1 MKDPSLNSG
10 WNKAMFGIL
19 KTLRKLVPILGRRKE
34 EDDIYSAIASFDF
47 KAFQGII
54 GYEIINKRLF
64 INALMHRSFL
74 KSVKPS
80 NGFSQRDGY
89 PKINSNERLEY
100 LGDAILDSV
109 VAEYLYKNFPESE
122 EGDLTKYRSVLVNQ
136 RFLAERAKDIGLQ
149 KYLLAA
155 PTALKSIEDGYD
167 TILSD
172 AYEALVGAIF
182 LDRGYEAAKEFLN
195 NQIFKKLDV
204 KWLNQFDE
212 NYKSKLLEYT
222 QANTDFIPD
231 YKVINQEGPE
241 HNKLF
246 TVEVSINQ
254 RALGIGKGRTKKQ
267 AEQEA
272 ASNALKNLDVIEK
285 MGLKKKRKIKE

>member
-1 MKDPSLNSG
+1 
-10 WNKAMFGIL
+10 MFGIL
-19 KTLRKLVPILGRRKE
+19 KTLKKFIPRLGKRSE
-34 EDDIYSAIASFDF
+34 EDEIYSAIASFDF
-47 KAFQGII
+47 KAFQDIVD
-54 GYEIINKRLF
+54 YEIINKKLF

-74 KSVKPS
+74 KSVRPS
-80 NGFSQRDGY
+80 NGL
-89 PKINSNERLEY
+89 KITSNERLEY
-100 LGDAILDSV
+100 LGDAILDSI
-109 VAEYLYKNFPESE
+109 VAEYLYKNFPDSE

-136 RFLAERAKDIGLQ
+136 RFLAERAKEVHLE

-182 LDRGYEAAKEFLN
+182 LDRGYDAAKEFLN

-204 KWLNQFDE
+204 KWLNAFDE

-254 RALGIGKGRTKKQ
+254 RALGIGKGRTKKT

-272 ASNALKNLDVIEK
+272 ASNALNNLDVIEK
-285 MGLKKKRKIKE
+285 MGLKKKKKEK

>member
-1 MKDPSLNSG
+1 
-10 WNKAMFGIL
+10 MFGVL
-19 KTLRKLVPILGRRKE
+19 KTLRKFVPVLKRRKE

-47 KAFQGII
+47 KAFQANIDYQII
-54 GYEIINKRLF
+54 HKNFF
-64 INALMHRSFL
+64 INALTHRSFL
-74 KSVKPS
+74 KTKGTAGVKLT
-80 NGFSQRDGY
+80 
-89 PKINSNERLEY
+89 SNERLEY
-100 LGDAILDSV
+100 LGDAVLDAV

-136 RFLAERAKDIGLQ
+136 RFLAERAKVINLQ

-182 LDRGYEAAKEFLN
+182 LDRGYDASKEFLN

-222 QANTDFIPD
+222 QANTDYIPE

-246 TVEVSINQ
+246 TVEVQINQ
-254 RALGIGKGRTKKQ
+254 RALGIGKGRTKKT

-285 MGLKKKRKIKE
+285 MGLKKKKKGAV

>member
-1 MKDPSLNSG
+1 
-10 WNKAMFGIL
+10 MFGVL
-19 KTLRKLVPILGRRKE
+19 KTLRKFVPALIRRKE
-34 EDDIYSAIASFDF
+34 EDDIYSVIASFDF
-47 KAFQGII
+47 KAFQASIDYQII
-54 GYEIINKRLF
+54 HKNFF
-64 INALMHRSFL
+64 INALTHRSFL
-74 KSVKPS
+74 KSKGANGVK
-80 NGFSQRDGY
+80 FT
-89 PKINSNERLEY
+89 SNERLEY
-100 LGDAILDSV
+100 LGDAVLDSV
-109 VAEYLYKNFPESE
+109 VAEYLYKNFPDSE

-136 RFLAERAKDIGLQ
+136 RFLAERAKVIDLQ

-182 LDRGYEAAKEFLN
+182 LDRGYDAAKEFLN

-222 QANTDFIPD
+222 QANTDFIPE

-246 TVEVSINQ
+246 TVEVQINQ
-254 RALGIGKGRTKKQ
+254 RALGIGKGRTKKT

-285 MGLKKKRKIKE
+285 MGLKKKKKGIV

>member
-1 MKDPSLNSG
+1 
-10 WNKAMFGIL
+10 MFGVL
-19 KTLRKLVPILGRRKE
+19 KTLRKFVPVLKRRKE

-47 KAFQGII
+47 KTFQASIDYQII
-54 GYEIINKRLF
+54 HKNFF
-64 INALMHRSFL
+64 INALTHRSFL
-74 KSVKPS
+74 KSKGTNGVK
-80 NGFSQRDGY
+80 FT
-89 PKINSNERLEY
+89 SNERLEY
-100 LGDAILDSV
+100 LGDAVLDSV
-109 VAEYLYKNFPESE
+109 VAEYLYKNFPDSE

-136 RFLAERAKDIGLQ
+136 RFLAERAKVINLQ
-149 KYLLAA
+149 SYLLAA

-182 LDRGYEAAKEFLN
+182 LDRGYDAAKDFLN

-222 QANTDFIPD
+222 QANTDYIPE

-246 TVEVSINQ
+246 TVEVQINQ
-254 RALGIGKGRTKKQ
+254 RALGIGKGRTKKT

-285 MGLKKKRKIKE
+285 MGLKKKKKGVM

>member
-1 MKDPSLNSG
+1 
-10 WNKAMFGIL
+10 MFGIF
-19 KTLRKLVPILGRRKE
+19 KVLRKIVPRLKRHKD
-34 EDDIYSAIASFDF
+34 EDEIYLAIASFDF
-47 KAFQGII
+47 KAFQESIN
-54 GYEIINKRLF
+54 YEIINKRIF
-64 INALMHRSFL
+64 INALTHRSFL
-74 KSVKPS
+74 KSRNL
-80 NGFSQRDGY
+80 NGI
-89 PKINSNERLEY
+89 KLTSNERLEY

-109 VAEYLYKNFPESE
+109 VAEYLYKNFPLSE
-122 EGDLTKYRSVLVNQ
+122 EGDLTKFRSVLVNQ
-136 RFLAERAKDIGLQ
+136 RFLAERAKEIALQ
-149 KYLLAA
+149 SYLLAA
-155 PTALKSIEDGYD
+155 PTALKSIDDGYD

-172 AYEALVGAIF
+172 AYESLIGAIF
-182 LDRGYEAAKEFLN
+182 LDRGYDAAKEFLN

-222 QANTDFIPD
+222 QANTDFVPD

-246 TVEVSINQ
+246 TVEVSINE

-285 MGLKKKRKIKE
+285 MGLKKKKKEK

>member
-1 MKDPSLNSG
+1 MFGVLKTIKRFVPFIKIRKTESDLNS
-10 WNKAMFGIL
+10 I
-19 KTLRKLVPILGRRKE
+19 V
-34 EDDIYSAIASFDF
+34 ASFDF
-47 KAFQGII
+47 KSFQENIDYHII
-54 GYEIINKRLF
+54 HKNF
-64 INALMHRSFL
+64 FVNALTHRSFL
-74 KSVKPS
+74 KSKSS
-80 NGFSQRDGY
+80 NGVQLT
-89 PKINSNERLEY
+89 SNERLEY
-100 LGDAILDSV
+100 LGDAILDAI
-109 VAEYLYKNFPESE
+109 VAEYLYKNFPQSE

-136 RFLAERAKDIGLQ
+136 RFLAERAKEIKLQ
-149 KYLLAA
+149 NYLLAA

-212 NYKSKLLEYT
+212 NYKSKLLEYV
-222 QANTDFIPD
+222 QANTDYIPE

-246 TVEVSINQ
+246 TVEVQIAG

-272 ASNALKNLDVIEK
+272 ASNALNNLEIIEN
-285 MGLKKKRKIKE
+285 MGLKKKKKAH

>member
-1 MKDPSLNSG
+1 
-10 WNKAMFGIL
+10 MFGVL
-19 KTLRKLVPILGRRKE
+19 KVLRKFLPRVKKASE
-34 EDDIYSAIASFDF
+34 EDEIYSAIASIDF
-47 KAFQGII
+47 KRFQHSIN
-54 GYEIINKRLF
+54 YEIINKKVF
-64 INALMHRSFL
+64 INALTHRSFL
-74 KSVKPS
+74 KSKKV
-80 NGFSQRDGY
+80 NGI
-89 PKINSNERLEY
+89 KISSNERLEY

-109 VAEYLYKNFPESE
+109 VAEYLFKNFPLSE
-122 EGDLTKYRSVLVNQ
+122 EGDLTKFRSVLVNQ
-136 RFLAERAKDIGLQ
+136 RFLAERAKEISLQ
-149 KYLLAA
+149 DFLLAA

-172 AYEALVGAIF
+172 AYESLIGAIF
-182 LDRGYEAAKEFLN
+182 IDRGYDAVKEFLN

-222 QANTDFIPD
+222 QANTDFIPE
-231 YKVINQEGPE
+231 YKVIDQEGPE

-246 TVEVSINQ
+246 TVEVSINE
-254 RALGIGKGRTKKQ
+254 RGLGIGKGRTKKQ

-285 MGLKKKRKIKE
+285 MGLKKKKKEK

>member
-1 MKDPSLNSG
+1 
-10 WNKAMFGIL
+10 MFGIIRTL
-19 KTLRKLVPILGRRKE
+19 KKFIPVLGRRIRE
-34 EDDIYSAIASFDF
+34 EDDIYTAIASFNF
-47 KAFQGII
+47 KAFQEII
-54 GYEIINKRLF
+54 DCEIINKKLF

-74 KSVKPS
+74 KTVKS
-80 NGFSQRDGY
+80 GNGL
-89 PKINSNERLEY
+89 KINSNERLEY

-109 VAEYLYKNFPESE
+109 VAEYLFKNFPESE

-136 RFLAERAKDIGLQ
+136 RFLAERAKEIGLQ

-222 QANTDFIPD
+222 QANTDYIPD

-246 TVEVSINQ
+246 TVEVSINT

-285 MGLKKKRKIKE
+285 MGLKKKKKST

>member
-1 MKDPSLNSG
+1 
-10 WNKAMFGIL
+10 MFGIL
-19 KTLRKLVPILGRRKE
+19 KTLKKFIPKLGKKSE
-34 EDDIYSAIASFDF
+34 EDEIYSAIASFDF
-47 KAFQGII
+47 KAFQDKID
-54 GYEIINKRLF
+54 YEIINKKLF

-80 NGFSQRDGY
+80 NGL
-89 PKINSNERLEY
+89 KITSNERLEY
-100 LGDAILDSV
+100 LGDAILDSI

-136 RFLAERAKDIGLQ
+136 RFLAERAKDIHLE

-182 LDRGYEAAKEFLN
+182 LDRGYEAAKDFLN

-204 KWLNQFDE
+204 KWLNAFDE
-212 NYKSKLLEYT
+212 NFKSKLLEYT

-246 TVEVSINQ
+246 TVEVSINA
-254 RALGIGKGRTKKQ
+254 RALGIGKGRTKKT

-285 MGLKKKRKIKE
+285 MGLKKKKREK

>member
-1 MKDPSLNSG
+1 
-10 WNKAMFGIL
+10 
-19 KTLRKLVPILGRRKE
+19 
-34 EDDIYSAIASFDF
+34 
-47 KAFQGII
+47 
-54 GYEIINKRLF
+54 
-64 INALMHRSFL
+64 
-74 KSVKPS
+74 
-80 NGFSQRDGY
+80 
-89 PKINSNERLEY
+89 
-100 LGDAILDSV
+100 
-109 VAEYLYKNFPESE
+109 LYKNFPESE

-149 KYLLAA
+149 KFLLAA

-222 QANTDFIPD
+222 QANTDYIPE

-246 TVEVSINQ
+246 TVEVSINT

-285 MGLKKKRKIKE
+285 MGLKKKRKSA

>member
-1 MKDPSLNSG
+1 
-10 WNKAMFGIL
+10 MFGVL
-19 KTLRKLVPILGRRKE
+19 KTLRKFVPILRRRKE

-47 KAFQGII
+47 KTFQASIDYQII
-54 GYEIINKRLF
+54 HKNFF
-64 INALMHRSFL
+64 INALTHRSFL
-74 KSVKPS
+74 KSKATNGVKLA
-80 NGFSQRDGY
+80 
-89 PKINSNERLEY
+89 SNERLEY
-100 LGDAILDSV
+100 LGDAVLDSV
-109 VAEYLYKNFPESE
+109 VAEYLYKNFPESD

-136 RFLAERAKDIGLQ
+136 RFLAERAKVINLQ

-182 LDRGYEAAKEFLN
+182 LDRGYDAAKDFLN

-222 QANTDFIPD
+222 QANTDYIPD

-246 TVEVSINQ
+246 TVEVQINM
-254 RALGIGKGRTKKQ
+254 RALGIGKGRTKKT

-272 ASNALKNLDVIEK
+272 ANNALKNLDVIEK
-285 MGLKKKRKIKE
+285 MGLKKKKKGT

>member
-1 MKDPSLNSG
+1 
-10 WNKAMFGIL
+10 MFGVL
-19 KTLRKLVPILGRRKE
+19 KTLRKFVPLLKRKE
-34 EDDIYSAIASFDF
+34 EDDVYAVIASFDF
-47 KAFQGII
+47 KAFQESLDYRII
-54 GYEIINKRLF
+54 HKGFF
-64 INALMHRSFL
+64 INALTHRSFL
-74 KSVKPS
+74 KSKTT
-80 NGFSQRDGY
+80 NGVRLS
-89 PKINSNERLEY
+89 SNERLEY

-136 RFLAERAKDIGLQ
+136 RFLAERAKEIHLQ
-149 KYLLAA
+149 QYLLAA

-182 LDRGYEAAKEFLN
+182 LDKGYDAAKEFLN
-195 NQIFKKLDV
+195 NQIFRKLDV

-212 NYKSKLLEYT
+212 NYKSRLLEFT
-222 QANTDFIPD
+222 QANTDYIPE
-231 YKVINQEGPE
+231 YRVINQEGPE

-246 TVEVSINQ
+246 TVEVQINQ
-254 RALGIGKGRTKKQ
+254 VALGIGKGRTKKQ

-272 ASNALKNLDVIEK
+272 ASNALRNLDLIEK
-285 MGLKKKRKIKE
+285 MGLKKKKKDK

>member
-1 MKDPSLNSG
+1 
-10 WNKAMFGIL
+10 MFGIL
-19 KTLRKLVPILGRRKE
+19 KVLKKFVPRLKRSKE
-34 EDDIYSAIASFDF
+34 EDEIFLAIASFDF
-47 KAFQGII
+47 KAFQENIN
-54 GYEIINKRLF
+54 YEIINKRIF
-64 INALMHRSFL
+64 INALTHRSFL
-74 KSVKPS
+74 KSKNL
-80 NGFSQRDGY
+80 NGI
-89 PKINSNERLEY
+89 KLTSNERLEY

-109 VAEYLYKNFPESE
+109 VAEYLYKNFPLSE
-122 EGDLTKYRSVLVNQ
+122 EGDLTKFRSVLVNQ
-136 RFLAERAKDIGLQ
+136 RFLAERSKEINLQ
-149 KYLLAA
+149 HYLLAA
-155 PTALKSIEDGYD
+155 PTALKSIDDGYD

-172 AYEALVGAIF
+172 AYESLIGAIF
-182 LDRGYEAAKEFLN
+182 LDRGYDAAKDFLN

-222 QANTDFIPD
+222 QANTDFVPD

-246 TVEVSINQ
+246 TVEVSINE
-254 RALGIGKGRTKKQ
+254 RALGIGKGRTKKT

-285 MGLKKKRKIKE
+285 MGLKKKKKEK

>member
-1 MKDPSLNSG
+1 
-10 WNKAMFGIL
+10 MFGIL
-19 KTLRKLVPILGRRKE
+19 KTLKKFIPVLGRRFRE
-34 EDDIYSAIASFDF
+34 EDDIFSAIASFDF
-47 KAFQGII
+47 KALK
-54 GYEIINKRLF
+54 EIIDGEIIDKKLF

-74 KSVKPS
+74 KSVKS
-80 NGFSQRDGY
+80 ANGL
-89 PKINSNERLEY
+89 KINSNERLEY

-109 VAEYLYKNFPESE
+109 VAEYLYKNFPDSE

-136 RFLAERAKDIGLQ
+136 RFLAERAKEIELQ

-222 QANTDFIPD
+222 QANTDYIPE

-246 TVEVSINQ
+246 TVEVSINT

-285 MGLKKKRKIKE
+285 MGLKKKRREK